1 MVKGIDV
8 EFRKKKKV
16 EDGTKIRKRK
26 WDKME
31 EPPVAPVPFKMQLCF
46 FKYLSYWKS

>member
-8 EFRKKKKV
+8 EFRKMKKV

-31 EPPVAPVPFKMQLCF
+31 DPPVAPVAF
-46 FKYLSYWKS
+46 FKYLSY